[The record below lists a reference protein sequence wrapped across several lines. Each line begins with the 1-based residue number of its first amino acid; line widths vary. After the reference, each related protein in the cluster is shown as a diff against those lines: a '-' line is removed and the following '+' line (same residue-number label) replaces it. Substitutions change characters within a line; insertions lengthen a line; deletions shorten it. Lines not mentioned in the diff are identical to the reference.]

1 MVDYLVFKLPTMKK
15 ILFTFRNALMAILI
29 LSAASA
35 EAQSTLNVAGNSA
48 KINGMTF
55 DYSIGEMTLVST
67 ERNSNIVVTQGLL
80 QPTNMNASGNT
91 GDGIS
96 GIQLDDIKV
105 YPNPTDR
112 ELNISTLLEKESA
125 VGYELFDASGKVILR
140 DQRQYTAGQLL
151 ITLDLSTLA
160 AGNYYL
166 SMDIAGAQKFSFK
179 VQKIR

>member
-1 MVDYLVFKLPTMKK
+1 MDNYLVFKLPTMKK
-15 ILFTFRNALMAILI
+15 ILFTFRNALMAFLI
-29 LSAASA
+29 LGAASA
-35 EAQSTLNVAGNSA
+35 QAQSTLNVAGNSA

-67 ERNSNIVVTQGLL
+67 ERNANIIVTQGLL
-80 QPTNMNASGNT
+80 QPTSVSASGNT

-96 GIQLDDIKV
+96 GIKLDDIKV

-112 ELNISTLLEKESA
+112 ELNISTLLEKEAA

-140 DQRQYTAGQLL
+140 DQRQYAAGQLL

-166 SMDIAGAQKFSFK
+166 SLDIAGAQKFSFK
-179 VQKIR
+179 VQKMR